1 MNTVTL
7 RGSDALLIK
16 ETLESVING
25 EEDRSSDG
33 DARIKTI
40 IDIINIQLSEE
51 EVRSPL
57 SHLWKPM

>member
-16 ETLESVING
+16 ETQESVING

>member
-25 EEDRSSDG
+25 EEDRSPDG